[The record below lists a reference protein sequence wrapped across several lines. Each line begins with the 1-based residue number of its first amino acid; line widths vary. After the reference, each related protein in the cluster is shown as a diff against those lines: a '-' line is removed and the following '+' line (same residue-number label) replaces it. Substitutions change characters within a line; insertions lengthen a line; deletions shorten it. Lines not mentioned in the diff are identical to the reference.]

1 MDLVQVAGAL
11 AHLHGR
17 GMVHMDLCPANIM
30 HYA

>member
-1 MDLVQVAGAL
+1 MGMQVAGAL
-11 AHLHGR
+11 AHLLGR